1 VNLMRARATTVLL
14 LGLLLT
20 AASLAMAAPAAG
32 QEDGE
37 PPPVV
42 PEPSPPGQ
50 DPGTGECDI
59 ESQDA
64 CFDPEACAALG
75 VLCPDVGS
83 GQPPDHERGPV
94 TCTSDEGRNGA
105 AVVICAVPGQDPPAS
120 TADTRIT
127 RVINVACDAVPP
139 PPAWATAGL
148 PRQTAHANPQG
159 TEPVGW
165 GLSGLDTWLWAT
177 GEQAYFWYRTGFGQ
191 AGRDVYAQDALYDA
205 DGNLVGWGSEYLL
218 ARQRWACMAQSQFS
232 ARIVAWHWTLDG
244 PDLLEATGD
253 KPGSQPGFA
262 GDGREASV
270 QLMPQRKGPYTL
282 RLETTW
288 AGDWPGAPTYR
299 HTDDERPYAV
309 WEIIS
314 EITERR

>member
-1 VNLMRARATTVLL
+1 MRHSTIAVCSLLLLFVLVLL
-14 LGLLLT
+14 AGLLVG
-20 AASLAMAAPAAG
+20 AAPAHAQAEG
-32 QEDGE
+32 PPPPTE
-37 PPPVV
+37 PPTP
-42 PEPSPPGQ
+42 PEQ
-50 DPGTGECDI
+50 DPGGGECDI
-59 ESQDA
+59 ESQGA
-64 CFDPEACAALG
+64 CFDPVACAALG

-83 GQPPDHERGPV
+83 GEIPDHERGPV
-94 TCTSDEGRNGA
+94 SCTGDEGRNGA
-105 AVVICAVPGQDPPAS
+105 AVVICAVPGEEPPAS
-120 TADTRIT
+120 SADTRIT
-127 RVINVACDAVPP
+127 RFVDVACDAAAP
-139 PPAWATAGL
+139 PPAWGTAGL
-148 PRQTAHANPQG
+148 PQQTAHANPQG

-165 GLSGLDTWLWAT
+165 GLSGLDTWLWST
-177 GEQAYFWYRTGFGQ
+177 GEQAHFWYRTGFGQ
-191 AGRDVYAQDALYDA
+191 AGRDVYAQDAVYDA
-205 DGNLVGWGSEYLL
+205 DGDLVGWGPEYLL
-218 ARQRWACMAQSQFS
+218 ARQRWACMAQSRFS
-232 ARIVAWHWTLDG
+232 ARVVAWHWTLDG

-288 AGDWPGAPTYR
+288 AGDWAGAPTYR